1 MNILITGGA
10 GFIGCN
16 AAKRFMD
23 DGHKVTIFDD
33 LSRKGT
39 DLNLRWLK
47 AHGKFDF
54 IKGDV
59 RNFNQLKKAFK
70 KHEEADV
77 ILHLAAQVAVTL
89 SVTNPRED
97 FQINALGSFN
107 VCEAV
112 RQFTP
117 KAVLLYA
124 STNKVYGDMKD
135 ESVIK
140 RNQRYEYEKLSG
152 GISEDY
158 PVDFHSPYGC
168 SKGSADQYIKDYGR
182 IYGIRSVN
190 FRQSCIYG
198 YRQMGME
205 DQGWVIWFIICALLN
220 RQLTI
225 YGDGM
230 QVRDILFI
238 DDLVD
243 CYAEAISKIDATSG
257 KTYNIGGGP
266 KNALSLL
273 ELIQLLQKI
282 NGSNISHAFSD
293 WRPGDQKI
301 FVCDIHKAKNDFG
314 WEPKNNIEMGIK
326 KTYDWT
332 KENLEIFRRLY
343 GKK

>member
-1 MNILITGGA
+1 MNIFITGGA

-23 DGHKVTIFDD
+23 SGHKVVIFDN

-39 DLNLRWLK
+39 DWNLRWLRTQ
-47 AHGKFDF
+47 GKFDF
-54 IKGDV
+54 IKGDI
-59 RNFNQLKKAFK
+59 RNFNQVCRAFK
-70 KHEEADV
+70 KHKKTDV
-77 ILHLAAQVAVTL
+77 VLHLAAQVAVTL

-97 FQINALGSFN
+97 FEINALGSFN
-107 VCEAV
+107 ICEAL
-112 RQFTP
+112 RNFLP
-117 KAVLLYA
+117 EAILLNA

-135 ESVIK
+135 EKIVNRGK
-140 RNQRYEYEKLSG
+140 RYEYQELTG
-152 GISEDY
+152 GISEKY

-168 SKGSADQYIKDYGR
+168 SKGAADQYIKDYSR

-220 RQLTI
+220 RQISI

-243 CYAEAISKIDATSG
+243 CYLDSISKIDITSG

-266 KNALSLL
+266 KNAISLL
-273 ELIQLLQKI
+273 DLIKMLQEITAKKI
-282 NGSNISHAFSD
+282 DFTFSD

-301 FVCDIHKAKNDFG
+301 FICDISKAKSDFS

-326 KTYDWT
+326 KTIEWAA
-332 KENLEIFRRLY
+332 KNLDILKRLY
-343 GKK
+343 G